1 VCIYVCKAQVK
12 RCKDFF
18 ITGCHF
24 LDPYK
29 CSEANYK
36 LNFIMV
42 SNYLVDMFTKV
53 GDVPFIFLPY
63 HKELDYFLFIELIL
77 NYCIIYLI
85 NIMSYRQHWII
96 LVVKFSKEIVYIM
109 DPLNNNSTGPLTIQ
123 NALNT

>member
-1 VCIYVCKAQVK
+1 
-12 RCKDFF
+12 
-18 ITGCHF
+18 
-24 LDPYK
+24 
-29 CSEANYK
+29 
-36 LNFIMV
+36 MV